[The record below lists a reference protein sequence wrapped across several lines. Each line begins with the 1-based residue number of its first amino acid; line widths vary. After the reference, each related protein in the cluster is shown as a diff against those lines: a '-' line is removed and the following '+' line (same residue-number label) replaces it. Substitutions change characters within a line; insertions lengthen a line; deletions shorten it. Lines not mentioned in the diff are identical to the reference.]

1 MPFPWA
7 DGTYKADDFSFS
19 GGTGKTK
26 ITCEGITVKDG
37 QTYATIKFS
46 SSSFTKLVVDGK
58 EYQPASNEG
67 GSYFEIPV
75 TLNTDMTITG
85 TTIAMTEPH
94 DIEYV
99 IHITKS
105 GADTPDATPTVTPQP
120 TATPK
125 PTSAPSSDIPKD
137 GTYTGTVTHVS
148 GTATCSRSMHVRLR
162 SRMVRLL
169 QKSH

>member
-1 MPFPWA
+1 MA

-105 GADTPDATPTVTPQP
+105 GADTPD
-120 TATPK
+120 
-125 PTSAPSSDIPKD
+125 
-137 GTYTGTVTHVS
+137 
-148 GTATCSRSMHVRLR
+148 
-162 SRMVRLL
+162 
-169 QKSH
+169 SHTEADFCTIQ